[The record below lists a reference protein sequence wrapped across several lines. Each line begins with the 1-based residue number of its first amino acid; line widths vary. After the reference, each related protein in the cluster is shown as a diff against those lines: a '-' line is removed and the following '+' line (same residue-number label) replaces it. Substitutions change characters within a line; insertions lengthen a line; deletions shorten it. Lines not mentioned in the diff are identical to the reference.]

1 MSNTPEE
8 TASQIFEFMNNLETA
23 LNSNVRVGIQSSSI
37 HVYEDGETITE
48 VGAQNEFGVPG
59 KIPRRSFLRL
69 PFAVKKKELDAFI
82 QKMFK
87 KVAEEGMDAQRA
99 LGLIG
104 VKAQQIVQD
113 AFTSKGY
120 GNWPENSPNT
130 IEEKGSSQPLIDTGA
145 LRSSISYEVTG

>member
-1 MSNTPEE
+1 MV
-8 TASQIFEFMNNLETA
+8 IL
-23 LNSNVRVGIQSSSI
+23 
-37 HVYEDGETITE
+37 IT
-48 VGAQNEFGVPG
+48 
-59 KIPRRSFLRL
+59 S
-69 PFAVKKKELDAFI
+69 FAVKKKELDAFI

-130 IEEKGSSQPLIDTGA
+130 IEEKGSSQSGLFESLGA
-145 LRSSISYEVTG
+145 DITVSLLT